1 MTTRTATARRD
12 GVLVLLDHGVPLSL
26 LVDLVDPRGPRS
38 EEIYRTEPRD
48 TSPLLAAAR

>member
-26 LVDLVDPRGPRS
+26 LVDLVDPHGPRS
-38 EEIYRTEPRD
+38 QEIYRTEPRD
-48 TSPLLAAAR
+48 TAPLFATAR